1 MEYGLPDLSSTSP
14 TPALSTQSPGP
25 LGEHLGLTV
34 TSCSLQVNTFM
45 SFLFPMLV
53 ISILNTVIANKLTV
67 MVHQAAE
74 QGRVCTVGTH
84 NGLEH
89 STFNMTIEPGR
100 VQALRH
106 GVLVLRT

>member
-1 MEYGLPDLSSTSP
+1 
-14 TPALSTQSPGP
+14 
-25 LGEHLGLTV
+25 
-34 TSCSLQVNTFM
+34 M
-45 SFLFPMLV
+45 SFLFPMLI

-74 QGRVCTVGTH
+74 QGRGVCTVGTH

-89 STFNMTIEPGR
+89 STFNMSIEPGR

>member
-1 MEYGLPDLSSTSP
+1 
-14 TPALSTQSPGP
+14 
-25 LGEHLGLTV
+25 
-34 TSCSLQVNTFM
+34 M

-53 ISILNTVIANKLTV
+53 ISILNTVIANKLTI

-74 QGRVCTVGTH
+74 QVHGVGTMGTH

-89 STFNMTIEPGR
+89 STFNMSIEPGR